1 MLYVCYNKVRNI
13 ERRVK
18 KMARLTINISNK
30 LDKEMRKFVEEN
42 NLTITTFIHMA
53 ISKYIE
59 SQQKVNE
66 WEGFL
71 KDLIKAGVVMMR

>member
-1 MLYVCYNKVRNI
+1 MYAIIKS
-13 ERRVK
+13 EK
-18 KMARLTINISNK
+18 MKGSEKMARLTINISNK

-42 NLTITTFIHMA
+42 NLTITTFINMA

-59 SQQKVNE
+59 SQQKANE

-71 KDLIKAGVVMMR
+71 KDLIKAGVVMMK

>member
-1 MLYVCYNKVRNI
+1 
-13 ERRVK
+13 
-18 KMARLTINISNK
+18 MARLTINISNK

-42 NLTITTFIHMA
+42 NLTITTFINMA

-71 KDLIKAGVVMMR
+71 KELIKAGVVAMK